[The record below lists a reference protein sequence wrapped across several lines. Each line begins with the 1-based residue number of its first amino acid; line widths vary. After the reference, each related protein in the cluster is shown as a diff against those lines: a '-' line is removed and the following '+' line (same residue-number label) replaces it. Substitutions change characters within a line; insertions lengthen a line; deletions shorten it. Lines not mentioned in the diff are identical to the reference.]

1 MSEYLLKCE
10 CGTDLVVSNR
20 DAGQNL
26 VCDDCGTEVV
36 APTLREI
43 KNLPIHEPVDGS
55 DADGNLYFTNV
66 PAASSD
72 WSAQTG
78 YLFSGLTILTLIA
91 FVIGGI
97 KSYHAYEHS
106 LVEDVSQQGMIDGDK
121 MIAGMGALQLYEAWN
136 TVKELKL
143 MAPESSDY
151 QRAQA
156 KLRDAM
162 NIAIVCY
169 IVGGICVIGL
179 AVIMMR
185 RKPNSRPTAE

>member
-10 CGTDLVVSNR
+10 CGVDLVISNR

-26 VCDDCGTEVV
+26 ICDDCGAEVV
-36 APTLREI
+36 VPTLREI
-43 KNLPIHEPVDGS
+43 KNLPIHEPIDGG
-55 DADGNLYFTNV
+55 DGAGSTTEG
-66 PAASSD
+66 SSD

-78 YLFSGLTILTLIA
+78 YLFSGLTIVTLIA

-106 LVEDVSQQGMIDGDK
+106 LVEDVSQQGMVDGDK

-156 KLRDAM
+156 QLRDAM

-185 RKPNSRPTAE
+185 RKPNYRPVTE